1 MINVDEIS
9 NIVNNRNRLK
19 KETYVELYKQV
30 TRKIRRAVDTN
41 RKHVIIQIPAFVMG
55 YPTFNR
61 LKALTYVKRQL
72 ELAGFDVFVV
82 GDFELNILWRI
93 KKPNRDSKIT
103 SMDGFPTLMNL
114 KKAANQY
121 RRDAQNI

>member
-82 GDFELNILWRI
+82 GDFELNITWRI